1 MYVTEVPC
9 GFRSCGGQG
18 HMASPVLTLI
28 SWLRVSRSTNDVNM
42 SPASRCMQSGILSS
56 PGQQELFL
64 CSPSRVSNLILT
76 CWRGTFLVHFLN
88 L

>member
-9 GFRSCGGQG
+9 GFRSYGGQG

-42 SPASRCMQSGILSS
+42 SPATRCMQSGILSS
-56 PGQQELFL
+56 PGRQELSVLTFQGEQF
-64 CSPSRVSNLILT
+64 NLDLLE
-76 CWRGTFLVHFLN
+76 GNFPGSFS
-88 L
+88 